1 MQPIANGKRDDG
13 ESAAVQ
19 KQPGSTKT
27 HENYEAAILFFVH
40 AYLILSMHLAQ
51 VNKQSFNFKQFLNT
65 VGSLNLEV
73 FA

>member
-1 MQPIANGKRDDG
+1 MQPIAKGKRDDG

-51 VNKQSFNFKQFLNT
+51 VNIQSFILCFKLMYYFT
-65 VGSLNLEV
+65 PFCV
-73 FA
+73 

>member
-27 HENYEAAILFFVH
+27 KEYYEAAILFFVH

-51 VNKQSFNFKQFLNT
+51 VNKQSFNLCF
-65 VGSLNLEV
+65 S
-73 FA
+73 FAFVMSNMYV